1 MLILCDKF
9 KSIQSHGKCLAD
21 LCGALH
27 CDFVMNSKSSRSK
40 CNPAAVAKNRHLCE
54 VVSTSIIAGVLDS
67 HVLF

>member
-27 CDFVMNSKSSRSK
+27 CDFMMNSKSSRSK
-40 CNPAAVAKNRHLCE
+40 CNPAAVVKNRHLCE
-54 VVSTSIIAGVLDS
+54 VVSTSIIAGILDS